1 MKISKVTL
9 RAKILIAIPIILTLA
24 NMPNRGSSEGGQGQL
39 TLSSKTDFWGAIL
52 PIITLDNSATVS
64 SMLSVL
70 TLSTY
75 WLGFVLAITMKN
87 ISNFKFFLL
96 TFLGSIGAIFSQQNL
111 RDAFLLSFSMLS
123 FGLVEK
129 FESTKVPFIRYSF
142 LIPLIFAVTFKYPTS
157 IAIVALIFFRFHT
170 KVSLINIKKL
180 SLIFLSACFVIVTGI
195 SLDKGLANAGSLKQG
210 FVEQSVI
217 YYDLAGFYCWS
228 DDAQTR
234 RMAIEALSPSLI
246 TQNPKEICL
255 THRPNAW
262 VYLVSGGNFVE
273 QGVKA
278 PLKQLIGASDG
289 KNAELL
295 RARWLNTVISDPMD
309 YIQLKFIAA
318 TQVITVGNPFLFAQL
333 NFNNKKFPDSISD
346 FVWWPISKILI
357 VIGKSYVFSILVLIL
372 ILLLLLNLGRIDPE
386 VRFLIRTLLFVQV
399 VNSIV
404 LSIFYVSDEA
414 RYVFPIIAISYFM
427 LIKDFKITRISKG
440 RV

>member
-75 WLGFVLAITMKN
+75 WLGFVLAITVKN

-427 LIKDFKITRISKG
+427 LIKDFKITRISKR